1 MAHDDEGLGPG
12 PIEVTIGG
20 KTYPAICD
28 WRALR
33 QIEARVAPLSQLC
46 RASVGGEF
54 GVSDTAAVVREAIVS
69 GAGGSPRGLPSLDD
83 VANEIMRTGLAA
95 WVGIRAELLMPAFA
109 GSSKAD
115 DDEEADSGE

>member
-33 QIEARVAPLSQLC
+33 QIEARVAPLSLRHRLRKDPLESAGDDARVM
-46 RASVGGEF
+46 RAVQE
-54 GVSDTAAVVREAIVS
+54 
-69 GAGGSPRGLPSLDD
+69 
-83 VANEIMRTGLAA
+83 M
-95 WVGIRAELLMPAFA
+95 
-109 GSSKAD
+109 
-115 DDEEADSGE
+115 